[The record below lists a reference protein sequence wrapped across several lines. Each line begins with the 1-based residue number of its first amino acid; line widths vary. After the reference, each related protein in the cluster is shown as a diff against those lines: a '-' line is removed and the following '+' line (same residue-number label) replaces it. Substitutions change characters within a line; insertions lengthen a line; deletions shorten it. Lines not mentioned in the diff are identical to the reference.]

1 MLGILPSDHSWEIC
15 FNKQGDIIT
24 KCKKVY
30 FCHVYTFSITPICG
44 NMKGEKSCRVPGQVE
59 SES

>member
-24 KCKKVY
+24 KCKIVD
-30 FCHVYTFSITPICG
+30 FCHVYTFSITPIYG
-44 NMKGEKSCRVPGQVE
+44 DMKGEKSCIVAEQVE